1 MISNRKNKVLI
12 IDDDPITQK
21 LIKQILIEDY
31 EIFLSCDFN
40 HSQKILKE
48 NEIDLI
54 ILDYIMPEMDGLE
67 FASKLLKTFHVR
79 IPIILLTSSE
89 DYKVITKAFEI
100 GISDYSRKPINN
112 IELKARVKNLVE
124 RYTIDNQ
131 LHQQTQ
137 ELREYKKVLNQS
149 DIVSKADLNGK
160 ITYANDK
167 FCEISGYTI
176 DELIGQNH
184 SLLRHPDSPSSLFKE
199 LWETIQAKKTFSAI
213 IKNKKKN
220 GDAYYVD
227 ATISP
232 ILDLNGDIV
241 EYIAIRHD
249 VTAMMNPKKQMLDYI
264 KHAANTTVI
273 LAQIAN
279 YDMIREFYS
288 ESIRTQFEYDFERTL
303 FESLPKHTSVKR
315 IYNLGG
321 GLFGFVKTQQ
331 QDATNINLFLQ
342 EILKKIKKSGI
353 EFEGNRYEVDVIFSF
368 SSKGNHVYEDALIG
382 IYHGLETKE
391 SIVFADEF
399 YLDKQKDAKEKLKT
413 LSSIRNALKQPDKVV
428 SYYQPIVDNKTK
440 NIVKYESLIRM
451 INHKNEVLTPYHFL
465 DLAKKTG
472 YYHDITLRVIEN
484 ANNILD
490 ISDINI
496 NINLSLSDLKD
507 VQIRTE
513 LLNLITKPKNSGRV
527 TFELLED
534 ENIKDFTLVKD
545 FIGLSKLLGGVTIA
559 IDDFGS
565 GYSNYERLLDFQ
577 PDYIKIDGSLVRNIK
592 DNYSRSV
599 IKSIVLFAKENNLK
613 TVAEFV
619 GDEETYNAV
628 NELDIDFSQGFYF
641 GKPEPFEKVN

>member
-1 MISNRKNKVLI
+1 MISNDKSKILI

-21 LIKQILIEDY
+21 LIKQILNEDY
-31 EIFLSCDFN
+31 EVFLSLDYN
-40 HSQKILKE
+40 HSKKILIE
-48 NEIDLI
+48 NEIDLV
-54 ILDYIMPEMDGLE
+54 ILDYIMPEMNGLD
-67 FASKLLKTFHVR
+67 FAQKLIENLHLNS
-79 IPIILLTSSE
+79 PIILLTSS
-89 DYKVITKAFEI
+89 DDFSVITKAFEI
-100 GISDYSRKPINN
+100 GISDYSRKPINS
-112 IELKARVKNLVE
+112 IELKARVKNLVD
-124 RYTIDNQ
+124 RYRIDNQ

-137 ELREYKKVLNQS
+137 ELSQYKKILNQS
-149 DIVSKADLNGK
+149 DIVSKSDLTGK
-160 ITYANDK
+160 ITYVNDK
-167 FCEISGYTI
+167 FCEISGYSEN
-176 DELIGQNH
+176 ELLGQNH
-184 SLLRHPDSPSSLFKE
+184 SLLRHPDSPSTLFRD
-199 LWETIQAKKTFSAI
+199 LWQTIQSKKTFSSI

-249 VTAMMNPKKQMLDYI
+249 VSAMMNPKKQMLDYI
-264 KHAANTTVI
+264 KHVKDSTVI
-273 LAQIAN
+273 LGQIAN

-288 ESIRTQFEYDFERTL
+288 ESIRTNFEFDFEKTL
-303 FESLPKHTSVKR
+303 FLSLPQNTSVKR

-342 EILKKIKKSGI
+342 EILKKIKRSGI
-353 EFEGNRYEVDVIFSF
+353 EFEGNKYEVDVVFSF
-368 SSKGNHVYEDALIG
+368 SSKGHHLYEDALIG

-399 YLDKQKDAKEKLKT
+399 YLKKQKDAKEKLKT
-413 LSSIRNALKQPDKVV
+413 LTSIRNALKQPDKVV

-440 NIVKYESLIRM
+440 SIVKYESLIRM

-513 LLNLITKPKNSGRV
+513 LLNLITKPKNTGRV

-534 ENIKDFTLVKD
+534 ENIKDFSLVKD

-559 IDDFGS
+559 IDDFCS

-592 DNYSRSV
+592 DSYSKSV
-599 IKSIVLFAKENNLK
+599 IKSIVVFAKENNLK

-619 GDEETYNAV
+619 DDEETYNAV
-628 NELDIDFSQGFYF
+628 KELDIDFSQGFYF
-641 GKPEPFEKVN
+641 GKPEPFENVN